1 MDFLIK
7 LLYTIY
13 VFFASNMENLLISI
27 VGGVVASVLCVSFAK
42 LYGLNVKRK
51 IEDMLYFIQSE
62 YETLENA
69 LIFNNYNLAIQIAS
83 SIVRDLTQVNQ
94 DLRVLTFIGKKKR
107 LFQTCRLN
115 VESLCVQ
122 LLIKYRGYDSQE
134 TEYSTICDKILS
146 YTKIGE
152 TDEDWVKIN
161 LQIMTELC
169 SKKPT
174 DAIEFVLRE
183 YDSNILNEIVV
194 PVNFRGL
201 KNWHKEAFSKE
212 EYDKFVKKTIKG
224 IEKKRKKK

>member
-1 MDFLIK
+1 M
-7 LLYTIY
+7 
-13 VFFASNMENLLISI
+13 ISI
-27 VGGVVASVLCVSFAK
+27 FGGVIASILCALYAK
-42 LYGLNVKRK
+42 LWGINVRQK
-51 IEDMLYFIQSE
+51 IEDTLFFIQTE

-69 LIFNNYNLAIQIAS
+69 LIFHNYNLAVQVAS
-83 SIVRDLTQVNQ
+83 SIIRDLTQVNQ
-94 DLRVLTFIGKKKR
+94 DLRVLTFVCDNRR
-107 LFQTCRLN
+107 LFQTYRLN

-183 YDSNILNEIVV
+183 YDSNILNDIVV
-194 PVNFRGL
+194 PVNFRVL

-212 EYDKFVKKTIKG
+212 EYDKFVKKQLK
-224 IEKKRKKK
+224 ELRKRERRNNIQGN